1 MNKTL
6 DAALTAFA
14 TRRLDEPYP
23 YLILDARYER
33 AREGGVIASQ
43 AALIAIA
50 VASDGHRQV
59 LAVDL
64 ANRESASSWR
74 DFLLEL
80 KQRGLVCKSCAGS
93 TTVARSPKCG
103 ATSPHG

>member
-43 AALIAIA
+43 P
-50 VASDGHRQV
+50 R
-59 LAVDL
+59 
-64 ANRESASSWR
+64 
-74 DFLLEL
+74 
-80 KQRGLVCKSCAGS
+80 
-93 TTVARSPKCG
+93 
-103 ATSPHG
+103 